1 MAGRER
7 MPHTNFESWKHDLI
21 ELRIPTDGVS
31 RMYLPKIYP
40 RQTGCAR
47 LQIAPKVRIIVLC
60 GRLLGRLLS
69 RLGLLEI
76 GVVVLV
82 VFFIGAVAVA
92 VVVVH
97 VVVESVHAEEGEG
110 RTASRHLVLYTRGP
124 CKSVTKSGHSFW
136 LLTKTTMSTKHV
148 FLFVLPEKPKKKK
161 NLKREKKH
169 VGQGQRGVLLGQLCR
184 DKKEM
189 DQPWKTMPPV
199 SQCNEVR
206 HNRFRLRHFKKKMQD
221 FQERVIPM
229 KEDILKALQLP
240 AGQLVPEVGSWPI
253 VFQTPES
260 QQWLEVSRPDQT
272 DTDPE
277 ILHLVVLIVKCMSI
291 WCRSSAPCKQALP

>member
-1 MAGRER
+1 MRVTKKDLKRMAGRER

-31 RMYLPKIYP
+31 RMYLPKIDP

-47 LQIAPKVRIIVLC
+47 LQIAPKVCIIVLC

-82 VFFIGAVAVA
+82 ILFIGAVAVA

-148 FLFVLPEKPKKKK
+148 FLFVLLPEKPKKKK
-161 NLKREKKH
+161 NLKR
-169 VGQGQRGVLLGQLCR
+169 
-184 DKKEM
+184 
-189 DQPWKTMPPV
+189 
-199 SQCNEVR
+199 
-206 HNRFRLRHFKKKMQD
+206 KKKNMWG
-221 FQERVIPM
+221 RV
-229 KEDILKALQLP
+229 KEVCCSASCVEIKRKWTSLGKQCHPLVNAMRYDII
-240 AGQLVPEVGSWPI
+240 GSGSGI
-253 VFQTPES
+253 SKKKCRIFRKES
-260 QQWLEVSRPDQT
+260 FL
-272 DTDPE
+272 
-277 ILHLVVLIVKCMSI
+277 
-291 WCRSSAPCKQALP
+291 